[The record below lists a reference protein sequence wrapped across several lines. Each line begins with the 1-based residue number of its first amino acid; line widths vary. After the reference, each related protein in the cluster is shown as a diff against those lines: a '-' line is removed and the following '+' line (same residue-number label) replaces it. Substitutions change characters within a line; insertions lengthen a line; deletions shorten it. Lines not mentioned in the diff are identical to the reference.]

1 MTLKEGCRQLSEQI
15 KSRSQL
21 LALKQQQQ
29 LQQLQ
34 PQPPSTQQLKQP
46 GLPHRQS

>member
-1 MTLKEGCRQLSEQI
+1 MTLKEECRQLSEQI

-21 LALKQQQQ
+21 LLLQQRQ

-34 PQPPSTQQLKQP
+34 LQSTSHPSKQSELPQ
-46 GLPHRQS
+46 RQN